1 MGYCYMAFPF
11 KKKKD
16 FKMYIF
22 TRFVHIMIKTG
33 YRHSALVSM
42 MYYFVFE
49 FIGVEASMITEK
61 NVGSETSPDLKL

>member
-1 MGYCYMAFPF
+1 
-11 KKKKD
+11 
-16 FKMYIF
+16 
-22 TRFVHIMIKTG
+22 MIKTG